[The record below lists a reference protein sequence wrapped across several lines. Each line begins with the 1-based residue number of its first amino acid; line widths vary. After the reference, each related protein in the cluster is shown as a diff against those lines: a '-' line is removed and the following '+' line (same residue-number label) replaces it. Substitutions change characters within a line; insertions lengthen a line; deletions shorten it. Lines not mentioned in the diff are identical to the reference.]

1 MQIEKGRSK
10 IEDHKFKT
18 KKIKTWER
26 EREREREREIGEQ
39 RDGAGGGVEQER
51 DNI

>member
-18 KKIKTWER
+18 KKSKHEI
-26 EREREREREIGEQ
+26 EREREI
-39 RDGAGGGVEQER
+39 ER
-51 DNI
+51 ENQSPKGI